1 MWSQASNR
9 EVLHIRTLKSNAN
22 LATLADFIWGI
33 RELARSQQVVSLMAR
48 IVDVRLQTYYA
59 YN

>member
-1 MWSQASNR
+1 MWRQASNHQ
-9 EVLHIRTLKSNAN
+9 VLHIGTMSTAN
-22 LATLADFIWGI
+22 LATLVDLIWGI
-33 RELARSQQVVSLMAR
+33 RELARSQQLVSLMAR